1 MVSKRTKLTLGLGL
15 EVNKKLTSLRLP
27 FQGRIMKHKIHI
39 QFFLMLLLGLWMV
52 QGQAQTLHE
61 LVLTV
66 DPIKPNSEANRSFSA
81 GSTTTVIEKG
91 AGKRFGIW
99 ADVGDS
105 VLWKAKAGGESQVP
119 VHIVGVNYSSGPRI
133 FSSNALTGKST
144 VKATIIR
151 GGKED
156 YVYKLRYAVGS
167 DTKVYQ
173 VTALIKTKK

>member
-1 MVSKRTKLTLGLGL
+1 
-15 EVNKKLTSLRLP
+15 
-27 FQGRIMKHKIHI
+27 MKHKIDI
-39 QFFLMLLLGLWMV
+39 QFFLVLLLGLWMV

-66 DPIKPNSEANRSFSA
+66 DPIKPNSEANLSFSA
-81 GSTTTVIEKG
+81 GSTTTVIENG
-91 AGKRFGIW
+91 AGKRFAIW

-105 VLWKAKAGGESQVP
+105 VLWKAKAAGESQVP
-119 VHIVGVNYSSGPRI
+119 VHVVGVNYSSGPRI
-133 FSSNALTGKST
+133 FSSNTLTGKST

-156 YVYKLRYAVGS
+156 YVYKLHYTLGS
-167 DTKVYQ
+167 DTKVYL